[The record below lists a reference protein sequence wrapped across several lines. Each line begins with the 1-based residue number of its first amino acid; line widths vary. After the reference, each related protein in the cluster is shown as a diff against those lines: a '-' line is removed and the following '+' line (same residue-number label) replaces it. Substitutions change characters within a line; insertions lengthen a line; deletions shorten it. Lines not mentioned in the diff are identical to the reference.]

1 MGQVLIRN
9 LDDNLIETY
18 KTKARLK
25 GKSLEQEL
33 RDVLERNAPFTREER
48 VALTKQFHAHF
59 KAPVTPLTKD
69 EIREG
74 FGAVDV
80 FIDIR

>member
-9 LDDNLIETY
+9 LPDDLIETY

-33 RDVLERNAPFTREER
+33 RDLIETNAPFTPEER
-48 VALTKQFHAHF
+48 VAYSREILNMNTGRSK
-59 KAPVTPLTKD
+59 PLTKD

-74 FGAVDV
+74 LE
-80 FIDIR
+80 

>member
-9 LDDNLIETY
+9 LADAVIDTY

-33 RDVLERNAPFTREER
+33 RDLMEANLPFTPEE
-48 VALTKQFHAHF
+48 ALAFSNEILAMNAGTSEPMTKE
-59 KAPVTPLTKD
+59 

-74 FGAVDV
+74 LEQ
-80 FIDIR
+80 

>member
-9 LDDNLIETY
+9 LSDDVIETY
-18 KTKARLK
+18 RTKARLK

-33 RDVLERNAPFTREER
+33 RDLIEANKPFTREER
-48 VALTKQFHAHF
+48 VAFTRENLARFEE
-59 KAPVTPLTKD
+59 PLPPFTLD

-74 FGAVDV
+74 LE
-80 FIDIR
+80 